1 MLNIIL
7 IILSYSELHF
17 SSTLIELLNRM
28 RNHEFRV
35 YQFMKVINELNKILE
50 SEQQLKDSLT
60 RYKSLSRL
68 RSDIQP

>member
-1 MLNIIL
+1 M
-7 IILSYSELHF
+7 SDHYSNEQID
-17 SSTLIELLNRM
+17 TLIELLNRM

>member
-1 MLNIIL
+1 M
-7 IILSYSELHF
+7 SDHYSNEQID
-17 SSTLIELLNRM
+17 TLIDLLNRM

-35 YQFMKVINELNKILE
+35 YEFYKVIQELNKILE
-50 SEQQLKDSLT
+50 SEQQLKESLT

>member
-1 MLNIIL
+1 M
-7 IILSYSELHF
+7 SDHYSNEQID
-17 SSTLIELLNRM
+17 TLIELLNRM

-35 YQFMKVINELNKILE
+35 YEFYKVIQELNKILE